1 MAVSLAPAVIGG
13 TSCRHCGELADATR
27 LDTPDGVFCCAG
39 CRAVFDLIRREG
51 LEHYYVCA
59 DAPGRPQHGLMGRS
73 QDRFAALDDPDIA
86 AAFLEFDDGRLARA
100 RLPVPALHCASCVW
114 LLERLWK
121 LLPGVLVSEVDLLH
135 QSVCVTFRP
144 EQTSLRAIAERLGE
158 LGYEPTISV
167 ETPGLAVPRARRRL
181 YQQLGVAGFAFGNI
195 MIFSIP
201 RYANGGPLEPSFQRL
216 FDALNLAFALPVL
229 LFSASDWFR
238 SAWQSIRARHVTLD
252 LPVAIGLAV
261 IFARSTFDLATG
273 RGEGYLDSFSGLVFF
288 LLLGR
293 LFQLKTFEQMAFD
306 RTYRSFFPISVRRE
320 GAAGCDVVPITA
332 LTPGDRIV
340 VRPDELVPA
349 DSRLLDGTGRV
360 DYAFVTGEQAPVAVA
375 AGDPVGAGGRV
386 VSRTLRMRVERAV
399 SHSRLASLWSNPV
412 VGKTKV
418 DAFTGV
424 ADRFGFWFTVVAIGL
439 AATGAWWWWPDAA
452 MSAQVATAVLIIA
465 CPCALT
471 LAAPVTLGTAL
482 GQLGQR
488 GFYARTTGVV
498 YELSRIDTVAF
509 DKTGTLTSAAVPVVV
524 EHGGL
529 GLEDW
534 RLVRALAAE
543 SVHPVSRAIAAA
555 GLACGTV
562 SSVTEAAGNGIAG
575 VVDGLAVRIGT
586 AAFVGAPDAAGR
598 TLVAIEGR
606 VGWVRVAVPEREGIE
621 DAVRHLALTYEVCL
635 VSGDHDREA
644 ARWAPVFG
652 DQMAFRQ
659 APEAKLAIVDSLK
672 RRGRRVL
679 MLGDGLND
687 AGALAAAD
695 VGVAVSDQTACVVP
709 ACDAVVS
716 GGRVRH
722 LEAFLRYSRLARRVI
737 VLAFALSV
745 VYNVVGLS
753 LALAGALTPLASA
766 ILMPIS
772 SLTVVGLGAGGMRWA
787 ARRLPS

>member
-1 MAVSLAPAVIGG
+1 MGVSLAPEVVAE
-13 TSCRHCGELADATR
+13 TPCRHCGEPAGATR
-27 LDTPDGVFCCAG
+27 LDTPDGVFCCGG
-39 CRAVFDLIRREG
+39 CQAVFDLIRREG

-59 DAPGRPQHGLMGRS
+59 DAPGRPQKALMSRAP
-73 QDRFAALDDPDIA
+73 DRFAALDDPAIA
-86 AAFLEFDDGRLARA
+86 AAFLEFNDGRLARA

-135 QSVCVTFRP
+135 QSVGVTFRP
-144 EQTSLRAIAERLGE
+144 EQTSLRAIAERMAE
-158 LGYEPTISV
+158 LGYEPTVAV
-167 ETPGLAVPRARRRL
+167 ETPGAAAPRARRRL
-181 YQQLGVAGFAFGNI
+181 YRQLGVAGFAFGNI

-201 RYANGGPLEPSFQRL
+201 RYANGGPLEPGFQRL

-261 IFARSTFDLATG
+261 IFTRSAFDLATG
-273 RGEGYLDSFSGLVFF
+273 AGEGYLDSFSGLVFF

-293 LFQLKTFEQMAFD
+293 LFQLKTFEQMAFE

-320 GAAGCDVVPITA
+320 GAAGSDVVPIAA
-332 LTPGDRIV
+332 LCPGDCIV

-349 DSRLLDGTGRV
+349 DSRLLDGAGRV
-360 DYAFVTGEQAPVAVA
+360 DYAFVTGEQAPVAVG
-375 AGDPVGAGGRV
+375 AGDAVGAGGRV
-386 VSRTLRMRVERAV
+386 VGHTLRLRVERAV

-412 VGKTKV
+412 VGAPKAA
-418 DAFTGV
+418 AFTQV
-424 ADRFGFWFTVVAIGL
+424 ADRFGFWFTLGAIGL
-439 AATGAWWWWPDAA
+439 SAAGAWWWWPDAA

-488 GFYARTTGVV
+488 GFYARTTAVV
-498 YELSRIDTVAF
+498 YELSGIDTVAF
-509 DKTGTLTSAAVPVVV
+509 DKTGTLTSAAAPVVV
-524 EHGGL
+524 AHGAL
-529 GLEDW
+529 SPRDW
-534 RLVRALAAE
+534 LLARALAAE

-555 GLACGTV
+555 GPASGTV
-562 SSVTEAAGNGIAG
+562 SSVAETAGHGIAAM
-575 VVDGLAVRIGT
+575 VDGHAVRIGT
-586 AAFVGAPDAAGR
+586 AAFVGTADESGR
-598 TLVAIEGR
+598 TFVSVGGR
-606 VGWVRVAVPEREGIE
+606 VGWVRVAVPDREGIE
-621 DAVRHLALTYEVCL
+621 DTVRRLARDYEVCL

-659 APEAKLAIVDSLK
+659 APEAKLAIVDALQ

-709 ACDAVVS
+709 ACDAVIG
-716 GGRVRH
+716 GGRLRH
-722 LEAFLRYSRLARRVI
+722 LEAFLRYARLARHVI
-737 VLAFALSV
+737 VAAFAISV

-766 ILMPIS
+766 ILMPVS